1 MQRTTIGLLSALC
14 LAGCVHGSS
23 LEQVHA
29 GMSEQQVVSV
39 MGQPES
45 SMHTPGRDC
54 AVYSVLKD
62 FWSRVP
68 WEMTHR
74 YYVCYVD
81 GKVDYFGRADQPDQA
96 GDKSS
101 LRP

>member
-1 MQRTTIGLLSALC
+1 MQRTTIALLATTLPLSA
-14 LAGCVHGSS
+14 CVHGSS

-29 GMSEQQVVSV
+29 GMSEQQVLSM

-68 WEMTHR
+68 WEMSSR

-81 GKVDYFGRADQPDQA
+81 GKVDYFGRADQTDQA
-96 GDKSS
+96 HTRNG
-101 LRP
+101 L